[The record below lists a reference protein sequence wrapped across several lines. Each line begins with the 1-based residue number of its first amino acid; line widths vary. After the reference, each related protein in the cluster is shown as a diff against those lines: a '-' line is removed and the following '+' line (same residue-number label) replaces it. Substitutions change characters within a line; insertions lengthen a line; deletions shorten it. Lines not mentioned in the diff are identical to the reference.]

1 MYLQHDIYKC
11 QYPDDMYVK
20 YLIQIPYHHQVS
32 DHVLC
37 ICKKKKTKR
46 IKGFFFN
53 YLKNSRYVDTF
64 FPAAVFF
71 KKNYTCFFVQ
81 SFILLLMFTC
91 VVVIASFLTLLYM
104 YLYVFMY
111 TSVDMHKNSKKGT
124 FFLVKSIRRI
134 QMHMDEKKK
143 RT

>member
-37 ICKKKKTKR
+37 ICKKKKKTKR
-46 IKGFFFN
+46 IKGFFN

-124 FFLVKSIRRI
+124 FFSSQKY
-134 QMHMDEKKK
+134 KKNSNAYG
-143 RT
+143 